1 MFLINLLILVQFVR
15 NEMLKLANSPFCSK
29 VFIAELELSNAE
41 VILSG
46 FSPFSSQLGG
56 LTLLGIGIWV
66 KVDGDSFEKILGVAA
81 PQMMLLLHVGYLC
94 ITVGSILF
102 IMGFLGCWGA
112 VKESRCLLLVVSDLQ
127 KDIAMDQMWVL

>member
-1 MFLINLLILVQFVR
+1 MFLISLSILVQFLR
-15 NEMLKLANSPFCSK
+15 NEMLKTTNSLCSK
-29 VFIAELELSNAE
+29 AFIAELEICNAE
-41 VILSG
+41 MIPSF

-56 LTLLGIGIWV
+56 LALLGIGIWV

-102 IMGFLGCWGA
+102 TMGFLGCWGA
-112 VKESRCLLLVVSDLQ
+112 VKERRCLLLVVSDLQ
-127 KDIAMDQMWVL
+127 KDLAMDQTWVS